1 MGIQVVGGVSGALAD
16 VDAGTKALKTRVH
29 PMDVLGSY
37 QLEAIS
43 GTMAAGLAGASPIF
57 ACRWGDAT
65 RFMLLRRLAF
75 DARALTAFT
84 AGAFLFDFIVARG
97 WTGNYTGGTSIL
109 PTGNSQKRRTSFG
122 TTLIT
127 DLRISSTATLTA
139 GGTPTLDGL
148 AMMNVRGHI
157 PGTATGYPIV
167 SAAGGLVP
175 GAATSAYAT
184 VPFDLFS
191 PSWSGEW
198 PLVLA
203 QNEGFILRAT
213 VPATGTWDF
222 SVTMEWSEVTAF

>member
-1 MGIQVVGGVSGALAD
+1 MAVIEGGASAALAD
-16 VDAGTKALKTRVH
+16 VDSGTKALKVRAH

-37 QLEAIS
+37 QIESIS
-43 GTMAAGLAGASPIF
+43 GTMAAGLAAASPIF
-57 ACRWGDAT
+57 ACRWADAT
-65 RFMLLRRLAF
+65 KLMLLRRLAL
-75 DARALTAFT
+75 DARALSAFT
-84 AGAFLFDFIVARG
+84 AGAYLFDFIVARS

-139 GGTPTLDGL
+139 GGTPTLDGS

-167 SAAGGLVP
+167 SQGGIVP
-175 GAATSAYAT
+175 GAATSAYST
-184 VPFDLFS
+184 IPFELFR
-191 PSWSGEW
+191 PDWSGEW

-203 QNEGFILRAT
+203 QNEGFLIRAT